1 MSTGNERVR
10 LIQEELQRAGLD
22 ALVTGLPTNVLLLSG
37 YWPVLGTAVALVSRS
52 GKVGL
57 TAPEDERDLAQ
68 RAWADELHF
77 FGPSSLEDRRDAL
90 ELMRGTLAKCL
101 RVIEPGTGQVGL
113 EAGPVTEPSPYAAFN
128 LYGPSLA
135 EAVRWALPS
144 VTITPAAESFARL
157 RSVLTTGELRG
168 VRAACQIAGHAF
180 DAGAGALRA
189 GMTEAEVAAGFRTP
203 LSIGGMARANVQ
215 RADGFVACMS
225 GPNSARAFG
234 SYARSRARV
243 VAPGELLLVHCN
255 SYVDGLWTD
264 ITRTYCLA
272 APSARQCEM
281 YAAVLAARDAA
292 LGNVRQGVEAQSVD
306 RAVREVLAARGFGD
320 AFKHPT
326 GHGVGFAAIDHN
338 ARPRL
343 GPGSPDVLSAG
354 MVCNIEPA
362 IYLNDAGGLRHCDV
376 VAVTESGAE
385 LLTPFHASLE
395 DLVLP
400 LR

>member
-1 MSTGNERVR
+1 MTTGNERVR
-10 LIQEELQRAGLD
+10 LIQEELQHAGLD

-37 YWPVLGTAVALVSRS
+37 YWPVVGTAVALVSRS

-57 TAPEDERDLAQ
+57 AAPEDERDLAEP
-68 RAWADELHF
+68 AWADELHF
-77 FGPSSLEDRRDAL
+77 FGADSLEDRGTAL
-90 ELMRGTLAKCL
+90 ELMHGALAKCL
-101 RVIEPGTGQVGL
+101 RIIEAGRWKVGL
-113 EAGPVTEPSPYAAFN
+113 ETGPITEPSPYAAFN
-128 LYGPSLA
+128 LYGPSLG
-135 EAVRWALPS
+135 EAVRRALPS
-144 VTITPAAESFARL
+144 VSLTPAAESFARL
-157 RSVLTTGELRG
+157 RSVLTTGERRG
-168 VRAACQIAGHAF
+168 VRVACEVAGQAF
-180 DAGAGALRA
+180 DIGARALRA

-203 LSIGGMARANVQ
+203 LSVGGIGRDGVR

-225 GPNSARAFG
+225 GPNSSRAYG
-234 SYARSRARV
+234 SYARSRSRSI
-243 VAPGELLLVHCN
+243 APGELLLVHCN

-272 APSARQCEM
+272 TPSARQSQM

-292 LGNVRQGVEAQSVD
+292 LRSICPGVEAQAVD
-306 RAVREVLAARGFGD
+306 RAARDVLAARGFGD

-362 IYLNDAGGLRHCDV
+362 LYLEDTGGLRHCDV
-376 VAVTESGAE
+376 VAVTEDGAE

-395 DLVLP
+395 ELVLP